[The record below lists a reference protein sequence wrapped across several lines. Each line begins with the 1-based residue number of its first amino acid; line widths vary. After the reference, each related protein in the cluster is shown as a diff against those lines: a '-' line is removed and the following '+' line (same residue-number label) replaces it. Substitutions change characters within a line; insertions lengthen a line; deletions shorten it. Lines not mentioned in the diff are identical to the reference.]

1 MKVKWRRRMRKEK
14 YELWRRYMLNVS
26 SECRGW
32 DVKVK
37 DKIYGR
43 SFFLRKIFYF
53 MIDVNKNF

>member
-1 MKVKWRRRMRKEK
+1 
-14 YELWRRYMLNVS
+14 MLNVS

-37 DKIYGR
+37 DKIYRR